1 MTKLYLDRDYT
12 ELYEL
17 NKISDCCESAV
28 YLDTYTCSKCLE
40 FCSLI
45 NLDDC

>member
-1 MTKLYLDRDYT
+1 MTKLYLDRDYI
-12 ELYEL
+12 ELYES
-17 NKISDCCESAV
+17 NKLSDCCESAV